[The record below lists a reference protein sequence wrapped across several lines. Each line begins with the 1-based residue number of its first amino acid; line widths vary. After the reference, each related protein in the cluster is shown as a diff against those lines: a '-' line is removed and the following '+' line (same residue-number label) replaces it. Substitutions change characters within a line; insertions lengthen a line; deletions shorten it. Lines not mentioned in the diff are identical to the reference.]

1 MYSISE
7 EMAVVLKQY
16 VELEGYDVPHIE
28 LFQCWINWY
37 NKDEYA
43 NPHDHGDVLSCVL
56 FVDVEDTDAKFI
68 FNSNRRT
75 VLQKKDDKATNF
87 SNLKLL
93 TPKNGTV
100 IFFDGSVMH
109 SVSPNQSDKT
119 RITAAFNFRPDYQVN
134 R

>member
-1 MYSISE
+1 MTTKISKHTIFTE
-7 EMAVVLKQY
+7 EVCSFTLPNFDFYKDKIKQIIK
-16 VELEGYDVPHIE
+16 VEENIASSAPEKKCNVIA
-28 LFQCWINWY
+28 QRT
-37 NKDEYA
+37 
-43 NPHDHGDVLSCVL
+43 
-56 FVDVEDTDAKFI
+56 EDTDAKFI

-87 SNLKLL
+87 SNLKFL

-109 SVSPNQSDKT
+109 SVSPNKSNKT
-119 RITAAFNFRPDYQVN
+119 RITAAFNFRPQYLEN